1 MACHLYFI
9 NTVANMHPFF
19 FFSSFFLIFFFV
31 SVFSTGSRQCK
42 ERTSAA
48 DSNLPG
54 ATVQH
59 VKNPAHLSHHG
70 AQRM

>member
-1 MACHLYFI
+1 MAWHLYFI

-19 FFSSFFLIFFFV
+19 FSFFSLIFFFV
-31 SVFSTGSRQCK
+31 SVFSTGSRQCE

-48 DSNLPG
+48 DSNIPG